1 MGTCAM
7 AAGAANLRGST
18 ISTLSVLIFSSLL
31 KIALKKRLEVAEGMP
46 HSSKLKFEAWDNLK
60 RIGEPSS
67 RENVADDGSYEDR
80 HDRLS

>member
-1 MGTCAM
+1 MVSGAVK
-7 AAGAANLRGST
+7 AAKKGRLAPSRRSRESERHGA
-18 ISTLSVLIFSSLL
+18 
-31 KIALKKRLEVAEGMP
+31 P
-46 HSSKLKFEAWDNLK
+46 LK

>member
-1 MGTCAM
+1 M
-7 AAGAANLRGST
+7 ARIDGSAADPMVREILMVSGAVEA
-18 ISTLSVLIFSSLL
+18 
-31 KIALKKRLEVAEGMP
+31 AKKGRLAPSRRSRESERHGAP
-46 HSSKLKFEAWDNLK
+46 LK